1 MPDHHIERGSAAR
14 LSRVDGKLK
23 VGRNATIQAS
33 EGNTVVV
40 TESARITRMS
50 YGVGV
55 PVDRLKSILQSLI
68 SFGLVQTIKDEEQG
82 ENSIFYTLTPRAFEF
97 LETYWKMQSF
107 LETFGRSVSS
117 DF

>member
-1 MPDHHIERGSAAR
+1 MKQRAR
-14 LSRVDGKLK
+14 ASKRSK
-23 VGRNATIQAS
+23 VELYATVLEVIKRYP
-33 EGNTVVV
+33 EG
-40 TESARITRMS
+40 ARITRMS

-68 SFGLVQTIKDEEQG
+68 SFGLVQTLKDEEQG

-107 LETFGRSVSS
+107 LESFGGTLSS
-117 DF
+117 DFYGTP